1 QRVARAHG
9 GAFAQ
14 EPSPLADGARA
25 TLALTIPA
33 ARA

>member
-1 QRVARAHG
+1 
-9 GAFAQ
+9 AFAQ